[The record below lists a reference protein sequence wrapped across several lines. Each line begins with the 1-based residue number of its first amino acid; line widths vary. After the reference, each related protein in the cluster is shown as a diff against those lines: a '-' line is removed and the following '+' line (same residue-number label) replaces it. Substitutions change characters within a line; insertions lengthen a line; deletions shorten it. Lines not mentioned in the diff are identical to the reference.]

1 MRIEATSFLAATPTD
16 RLSLEDR
23 QHFER
28 ATQEYIQVQ
37 RFNADRPES
46 RVTLGAFFAQ
56 RGETAEAEAEYQAAI
71 KLEPRFI
78 RAYVDV
84 ADLYRALGRDREGET
99 VLPQALAIA
108 PDNAAAH
115 HALGLVLAREH
126 RMPEA
131 LAMLAKAAA
140 LDPQQSRYAY
150 VYAIALNATG
160 ERDKALRVLE
170 DNHLRHQADRE
181 TLMALVSLNREAGDN
196 VAARRYA
203 EMLARLARGNPAI
216 ARLLTELPAPGQK

>member
-1 MRIEATSFLAATPTD
+1 M
-16 RLSLEDR
+16 
-23 QHFER
+23 
-28 ATQEYIQVQ
+28 
-37 RFNADRPES
+37 
-46 RVTLGAFFAQ
+46 
-56 RGETAEAEAEYQAAI
+56 
-71 KLEPRFI
+71 
-78 RAYVDV
+78 
-84 ADLYRALGRDREGET
+84 
-99 VLPQALAIA
+99 LPQALAIA